1 MSCKSCGCDPCSCQ
15 PAALANVSI
24 NGGTINGVV
33 INGPTINSGEIND
46 ADLSAVQIDLA
57 SRGVTAA
64 QGVCNDGIATNAFVC
79 NEIDA
84 RIDSGNADFC
94 NAVAGCL
101 AADSSMLCPTV
112 AFCITTTP
120 GIINNTNAF
129 GVGARA
135 TTAVFGVT
143 RYASQNQFNAG
154 DCGVSFEP
162 CKLVQALAMPSLASS
177 FWTAFSSAVTAVISG
192 SASFCAAVTACA
204 PTLFNNA
211 ALTGTPTA
219 PTAALGTN
227 SNQIATTAFV
237 QQELANQISS
247 TNPAFCAAV
256 TACGGGGGGSCASIV
271 PSWIPAGGA
280 PSAAV
285 RFLADDCQSY
295 TATQIA
301 AGVGVIATGS
311 FTGFLVAYS
320 RGCTVVASSA
330 AGNITFDVPQPDTNY
345 AVTLSY
351 TFLLSDA
358 ANFGGL
364 QVGNKTTSG
373 FSISATGTSPF
384 NSALAGQV
392 DFIVAR

>member
-46 ADLSAVQIDLA
+46 ADLNAVQIDLA

-101 AADSSMLCPTV
+101 AGDSSMLCPTV

-162 CKLVQALAMPSLASS
+162 CKLVQALAFPSLASA

-227 SNQIATTAFV
+227 STQIATTAFV

-271 PSWIPAGGA
+271 PSWTPAGGS
-280 PSAAV
+280 PGGAV

-295 TATQIA
+295 TAAQIGGGVSVVVKGIVQVVDNGLSTSVTAVQLQSGCAISLNNPVADVVFA
-301 AGVGVIATGS
+301 APFSDNNYQINISTTNG
-311 FTGFLVAYS
+311 FTASAFLKS
-320 RGCTVVASSA
+320 
-330 AGNITFDVPQPDTNY
+330 
-345 AVTLSY
+345 
-351 TFLLSDA
+351 
-358 ANFGGL
+358 
-364 QVGNKTTSG
+364 TTG
-373 FSISATGTSPF
+373 FSIAAASPGIGH
-384 NSALAGQV
+384 GQIY
-392 DFIVAR
+392 FEIFA